1 MRRGYPPKRG
11 ARTTHFR
18 DSAHES
24 HLHPGCRACGS
35 VQDEARSGWVETD
48 KAQRQVVRKVRDSL
62 ERTASR
68 EHLGRAIRKRRTE
81 VGWTLAELATRSGLS
96 VSLISQV
103 ERGLVD
109 PSLDSLRDI
118 SFALGTTPFAV
129 LEDGHIQPH
138 IVRRG
143 EGLRLTGLQAD
154 VEYELLSPTAEGAF
168 EVARAEIVAG
178 GATMDT
184 PRSHP
189 GTECAVA
196 IKGTIYI
203 EIGNERIRLDEGD
216 SATYDPRIPHRTLAG
231 DDGDATVLLICSP
244 PSL

>member
-1 MRRGYPPKRG
+1 VEPDKSPR
-11 ARTTHFR
+11 
-18 DSAHES
+18 SA
-24 HLHPGCRACGS
+24 P
-35 VQDEARSGWVETD
+35 
-48 KAQRQVVRKVRDSL
+48 RKLRNTL

-81 VGWTLAELATRSGLS
+81 LGWTLAELATRSGLS

-103 ERGLVD
+103 ERGLID

-118 SFALGTTPFAV
+118 SFSLGTTPFAV

-138 IVRRG
+138 VVRKG
-143 EGLRLTGLQAD
+143 EGLRLTGVQAD

-178 GATMDT
+178 GASMDT

-196 IKGTIYI
+196 LSGTIYI
-203 EIGNERIRLDEGD
+203 EIGGELIRLDEGD
-216 SATYDPRIPHRTLAG
+216 CATYDPRIPHRTLAG
-231 DDGDATVLLICSP
+231 ADSDGTVLLICSP